1 MKKILRRS
9 VFFFMLFVV
18 TNSYSV
24 NVKVNPD
31 KGIENLNVIS
41 KVEGRLSTLLTE
53 INNAQAANRPL
64 ELNGLGISS
73 DARQSLE
80 MLWVVAH
87 FYCCDDE
94 VTDRLWNFK
103 KSYMVR
109 SIPLIIVPDD
119 ADSWANGTYQEAV
132 VEFDLQGN
140 IIDFRFSFSSQLGES
155 LEKCSGSAVEA
166 QRKFEILAWCDR
178 LKTAYNEHN
187 LAFMKKIFS
196 DQALIITGRIVK
208 ETNREFGT
216 TNEKVVYSKQTKKQ
230 YLINLARCF
239 KNNKWIEVEFDEVGI
254 GGIESNG
261 TTKDSTNCGPVTQ
274 SGVNANFYGVR
285 LHQKWKSTN
294 YSDEGYVFLLWN
306 FTNEDEPQIE
316 VRTWQPDIVNGKK
329 ISTDEVISI
338 GDFERDIMNL

>member
-1 MKKILRRS
+1 MKHIIRQTFLFILLS
-9 VFFFMLFVV
+9 VSVSGF
-18 TNSYSV
+18 SV
-24 NVKVNPD
+24 NVKVNAD
-31 KGIENLNVIS
+31 KGIESQSVIS
-41 KVEGRLSTLLTE
+41 KIEGKLSSLLTE

-64 ELNGLGISS
+64 ELGSIGLNN

-87 FYCCDDE
+87 FYCCDEE

-166 QRKFEILAWCDR
+166 QRKLEILSWCDR
-178 LKTAYNEHN
+178 LRTAYNEHN

-196 DQALIITGRIVK
+196 DNALIITGKIVK

-216 TNEKVVYSKQTKKQ
+216 TSEKVVYSKQNKKQ
-230 YLINLARCF
+230 YMINLARCF
-239 KNNKWIEVEFDEVGI
+239 KNNKWIDVEFDEVGI
-254 GGIESNG
+254 GDLDNKGCG
-261 TTKDSTNCGPVTQ
+261 TVTQ
-274 SGVNANFYGVR
+274 SSVNSNFYGVR

-306 FTNEDEPQIE
+306 FSKEEEPQIE

-338 GDFERDIMNL
+338 GDFERDIMEL

>member
-1 MKKILRRS
+1 MKRILRQASLLILLS
-9 VFFFMLFVV
+9 VSVSGF
-18 TNSYSV
+18 SV
-24 NVKVNPD
+24 NVKVNAD
-31 KGIENLNVIS
+31 KGIENQSIIS
-41 KVEGRLSTLLTE
+41 KIEGKLSFLLTE

-64 ELNGLGISS
+64 ELGSLGLNS

-87 FYCCDDE
+87 FYCCDEE

-166 QRKFEILAWCDR
+166 ERKLEILAWCDR
-178 LKTAYNEHN
+178 LRTAYNEHN

-196 DQALIITGRIVK
+196 DNALIITGKIVK

-216 TNEKVVYSKQTKKQ
+216 TSEKVVYSKQNKKQ
-230 YLINLARCF
+230 YMINLARCF
-239 KNNKWIEVEFDEVGI
+239 KNNKWIDVEFDEVGI
-254 GGIESNG
+254 GDLDSKGCG
-261 TTKDSTNCGPVTQ
+261 TVTQ
-274 SGVNANFYGVR
+274 SSVNLNFYGVR

-306 FTNEDEPQIE
+306 FSNEEEPQIE

>member
-1 MKKILRRS
+1 MKKILRQS
-9 VFFFMLFVV
+9 FLFFMLFVAA
-18 TNSYSV
+18 NSYSV
-24 NVKVNPD
+24 NVKVNAD
-31 KGIENLNVIS
+31 KGIENLSVVS
-41 KVEGRLSTLLTE
+41 KVEGRLSALLTE

-64 ELNGLGISS
+64 QLNDLGLSS
-73 DARQSLE
+73 DALQSLE

-166 QRKFEILAWCDR
+166 QRKLEILAWCDR

-196 DQALIITGRIVK
+196 DNALIITGKIVK

-216 TNEKVVYSKQTKKQ
+216 TNEKVVYSKQTKKE

-254 GGIESNG
+254 GGM
-261 TTKDSTNCGPVTQ
+261 DSKGCDVVTQ

-306 FTNEDEPQIE
+306 FSNEDEPQIE

>member
-1 MKKILRRS
+1 
-9 VFFFMLFVV
+9 MLFVAA
-18 TNSYSV
+18 NSYSV
-24 NVKVNPD
+24 NVKVNAD
-31 KGIENLNVIS
+31 KGIENLSVVS
-41 KVEGRLSTLLTE
+41 KVEGRLSALLTE

-64 ELNGLGISS
+64 QLNDLGLSS
-73 DARQSLE
+73 DALQSLE

-166 QRKFEILAWCDR
+166 QRKLEILAWCDR

-196 DQALIITGRIVK
+196 DNALIITGKIVK

-216 TNEKVVYSKQTKKQ
+216 TNEKVVYSKQTKKE

-254 GGIESNG
+254 GGM
-261 TTKDSTNCGPVTQ
+261 DSKGCDVVTQ

-306 FTNEDEPQIE
+306 FSNEDEPQIE

>member
-1 MKKILRRS
+1 MKRILRQTFLLILLS
-9 VFFFMLFVV
+9 V
-18 TNSYSV
+18 SV
-24 NVKVNPD
+24 SGFSINVKVNAD
-31 KGIENLNVIS
+31 KGIENQSIIS
-41 KVEGRLSTLLTE
+41 KIEGNLSSLLTE

-64 ELNGLGISS
+64 ELGLLGLNS

-87 FYCCDDE
+87 FYCCDEE

-166 QRKFEILAWCDR
+166 ERKLEILAWCDR
-178 LKTAYNEHN
+178 LRTAYNEHN

-196 DQALIITGRIVK
+196 DNALIITGKIVK

-216 TNEKVVYSKQTKKQ
+216 TSEKVVYSKQNKKQ
-230 YLINLARCF
+230 YMINLARCF
-239 KNNKWIEVEFDEVGI
+239 KNNKWIDVEFDEVGI
-254 GGIESNG
+254 GDLDSKGCG
-261 TTKDSTNCGPVTQ
+261 TVTQ
-274 SGVNANFYGVR
+274 SSVNLNFYGVR

-306 FTNEDEPQIE
+306 FSNEEEPQIE